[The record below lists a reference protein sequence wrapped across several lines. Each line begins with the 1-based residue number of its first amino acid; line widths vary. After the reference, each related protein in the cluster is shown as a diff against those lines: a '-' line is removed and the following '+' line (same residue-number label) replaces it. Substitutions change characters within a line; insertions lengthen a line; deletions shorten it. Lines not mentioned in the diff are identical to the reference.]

1 MAQSVIQIKRSLGN
15 AAPGQLRP
23 GEFAYS
29 SAETGNTGTTAG
41 VLYIGG
47 PSANSQGF
55 ATTNYVIGGTK
66 YTSLLDVEAGK
77 LTAGKAI
84 VVDKDGGVD
93 TIHGVKNTNTGETK
107 LVIGLPDN
115 DNQKVVIHDPYVK
128 NKSGEIIKLDQFI
141 DQFVKD
147 GVITLVAGDGIADIT
162 NQNGTYTIAL
172 EPTGA
177 QAGIYGSETKVPSFT
192 INQYGQITNIEE
204 KTISTKMNVENATG
218 DVAGNVDLISGKL
231 TIEDGLKLDVATL
244 GTAKVA
250 VDETVVRTAGDQTI
264 AGAKT
269 FTTAPK
275 INTETVTTKE
285 YVDGQFVE
293 KVTNEIGKS
302 LQAHHK
308 QLDTFSAF
316 DEQGLVHRSTEGVFK
331 GITVSGEKGV
341 DVTLDPVGG
350 TLKVGLTDGG
360 AAGTFF
366 KVTTDA
372 QGRVTAGENPTKV
385 DDFGIVDAVHKTG
398 DTMSGVLKYA
408 GTIDES
414 MFDANTLVTKKYAD
428 NVALGFVFHDACRAG
443 ATENVEGTYQDGS
456 QPGRPGVGATFT
468 TSVKTFGGVTVKQ
481 NDRVL
486 LVAQTDAK
494 QNGAYVVTAV
504 AEQVTLT
511 RAHDFDGDPAISFN
525 GASFLIAEGDNK
537 GQVWRLSNIGTLT
550 FGTTELEFVQIFTPT
565 QLIAGDGISV
575 NGATI
580 SVAQGNTVK
589 VIGSNLEVASGDN
602 NSGKVLF
609 AGANGSAASWKEFT
623 INDIASGVLP
633 IIKGGT
639 GHANTDEKV
648 MQVGAIKLKTA
659 STSDVFVPTTGTLAT
674 LAGSEVLTN
683 KTVKAVEAGQTA
695 LAVQNGDIVGE
706 AYGESN
712 KAPELKGFI
721 IDCGT
726 Y

>member
-29 SAETGNTGTTAG
+29 SAETGATGTTAG

-77 LTAGKAI
+77 LTAGKTI

-93 TIHGVKNTNTGETK
+93 TIHGVKNTDTGETK
-107 LVIGLPDN
+107 LVIGLPDTE
-115 DNQKVVIHDPYVK
+115 NQKVVIHDPYVK
-128 NKSGEIIKLDQFI
+128 NKTGEIIKLDQFI

-147 GVITLVAGDGIADIT
+147 GVITLVAGDGIANIT

-204 KTISTKMNVENATG
+204 KTISTKMNVEDATG

-316 DEQGLVHRSTEGVFK
+316 EEQGLVHRSTEGAFK

-360 AAGTFF
+360 KAGTFF

-372 QGRVTAGENPTKV
+372 QGRVTKGENPTKV
-385 DDFGIVDAVHKTG
+385 DEFGIVDAVHKTG

-408 GTIDES
+408 GTVDES
-414 MFDANTLVTKKYAD
+414 MFDANTLITKKYAD

-443 ATENVEGTYQDGS
+443 ATENVEGMYQDGS
-456 QPGRPGVGATFT
+456 QPGKPGVGATFT

-494 QNGAYVVTAV
+494 QNGAYTVTSIAD
-504 AEQVTLT
+504 QVTLT

-537 GQVWRLSNIGTLT
+537 GQVWRLSNIGTLI
-550 FGTTELEFVQIFTPT
+550 FGTTELEFVQIFAPT

-589 VIGSNLEVASGDN
+589 VIGSKLEVASGDD

-609 AGANGSAASWKEFT
+609 AGANGTAASWKEFT
-623 INDIASGVLP
+623 IDDIASGVLP

-639 GHANTDEKV
+639 GHANNDEKV

-659 STSDVFVPTTGTLAT
+659 STSDVFVPATGTLVT

-683 KTVKAVEAGQTA
+683 KTVKAEEAGQTA

-706 AYGESN
+706 AYGEGN

>member
-1 MAQSVIQIKRSLGN
+1 MAIDFSKGISVASGFSLQAKKPLDVRVVAQTLDDLNDLIKQN
-15 AAPGQLRP
+15 AA
-23 GEFAYS
+23 Y
-29 SAETGNTGTTAG
+29 AG
-41 VLYIGG
+41 LIVY
-47 PSANSQGF
+47 
-55 ATTNYVIGGTK
+55 
-66 YTSLLDVEAGK
+66 VEANK
-77 LTAGKAI
+77 AFYKCVKAEAGGSQDVPDYNGCWLPFLEGQAVDST
-84 VVDKDGGVD
+84 VVHKEGDE
-93 TIHGVKNTNTGETK
+93 TI
-107 LVIGLPDN
+107 
-115 DNQKVVIHDPYVK
+115 
-128 NKSGEIIKLDQFI
+128 
-141 DQFVKD
+141 
-147 GVITLVAGDGIADIT
+147 
-162 NQNGTYTIAL
+162 NGT
-172 EPTGA
+172 
-177 QAGIYGSETKVPSFT
+177 
-192 INQYGQITNIEE
+192 
-204 KTISTKMNVENATG
+204 
-218 DVAGNVDLISGKL
+218 
-231 TIEDGLKLDVATL
+231 
-244 GTAKVA
+244 
-250 VDETVVRTAGDQTI
+250 
-264 AGAKT
+264 KT

-316 DEQGLVHRSTEGVFK
+316 DEQGIVHRNAEGVFK

-341 DVTLDPVGG
+341 DVTLDPIGG

-372 QGRVTAGENPTKV
+372 QGRVTKGENPTKV
-385 DDFGIVDAVHKTG
+385 DEFGIIDAVHKTG

-408 GTIDES
+408 GTVDES

-443 ATENVEGTYQDGS
+443 STVNIEGTYQNGS
-456 QPGRPGVGATFT
+456 EAGKPGVGATFT

-486 LVAQTDAK
+486 LVAQTDAT
-494 QNGAYVVTAV
+494 QNGAYTVTSIAD
-504 AEQVTLT
+504 QVTLT

-550 FGTTELEFVQIFTPT
+550 FGTTELEFVQIFAPT

-589 VIGSNLEVASGDN
+589 VIGSKLEVASGND
-602 NSGKVLF
+602 NSGKVLV
-609 AGANGSAASWKEFT
+609 AGANGTAASWKSFT
-623 INDIASGVLP
+623 IDDIASGVLP
-633 IIKGGT
+633 IAKGGT
-639 GHANTDEKV
+639 GHANNDEKV

-683 KTVKAVEAGQTA
+683 KTVKAAEAGQTA

-706 AYGESN
+706 AYGEGN

>member
-1 MAQSVIQIKRSLGN
+1 MAQSVIQIKRSPGN

-29 SAETGNTGTTAG
+29 SAETGATGTTAG

-77 LTAGKAI
+77 LTAGKTI

-93 TIHGVKNTNTGETK
+93 TIHGVKNTDTGETK
-107 LVIGLPDN
+107 LVIGLPDTE
-115 DNQKVVIHDPYVK
+115 NQKVVIHDPYVK
-128 NKSGEIIKLDQFI
+128 NKTGEIIKLDQFI

-147 GVITLVAGDGIADIT
+147 GVITLVAGDGIANIT

-172 EPTGA
+172 KPTGA
-177 QAGIYGSETKVPSFT
+177 QAGAYGSETKVPSFT

-204 KTISTKMNVENATG
+204 KTISTKMNVEDATG

-250 VDETVVRTAGDQTI
+250 VDKTVVRTAGDQTI

-408 GTIDES
+408 GTVDES
-414 MFDANTLVTKKYAD
+414 MFDANTLITKKYAD

-456 QPGRPGVGATFT
+456 QPGKPGVGATFT

-550 FGTTELEFVQIFTPT
+550 FGTTELEFVQIFAPT

-589 VIGSNLEVASGDN
+589 VIGSKLEVASGND
-602 NSGKVLF
+602 NSGKVLV
-609 AGANGSAASWKEFT
+609 AGANGTAASWKSFT
-623 INDIASGVLP
+623 IDDITSGVLP
-633 IIKGGT
+633 IAKGGT

-683 KTVKAVEAGQTA
+683 KTVKAAEAGQTA

-706 AYGESN
+706 AYGEGN

>member
-1 MAQSVIQIKRSLGN
+1 MANINESIKLASGFLLKG
-15 AAPGQLRP
+15 APVDL
-23 GEFAYS
+23 
-29 SAETGNTGTTAG
+29 
-41 VLYIGG
+41 
-47 PSANSQGF
+47 
-55 ATTNYVIGGTK
+55 
-66 YTSLLDVEAGK
+66 K
-77 LTAGKAI
+77 LTAKTIEERNNFVKENVLYKGA
-84 VVDKDGGVD
+84 VVYVEADDVYY
-93 TIHGVKNTNTGETK
+93 VCTGEKPNEEDYSKCFRPFLEGQAVDST
-107 LVIGLPDN
+107 
-115 DNQKVVIHDPYVK
+115 VVHI
-128 NKSGEIIKLDQFI
+128 N
-141 DQFVKD
+141 
-147 GVITLVAGDGIADIT
+147 GD
-162 NQNGTYTIAL
+162 
-172 EPTGA
+172 E
-177 QAGIYGSETKVPSFT
+177 T
-192 INQYGQITNIEE
+192 INDT
-204 KTISTKMNVENATG
+204 
-218 DVAGNVDLISGKL
+218 
-231 TIEDGLKLDVATL
+231 
-244 GTAKVA
+244 
-250 VDETVVRTAGDQTI
+250 
-264 AGAKT
+264 KT

-302 LQAHHK
+302 LQAHYK

-316 DEQGLVHRSTEGVFK
+316 DEQGIVHRNAEGVFK

-372 QGRVTAGENPTKV
+372 QGRVTKGENPTKV
-385 DDFGIVDAVHKTG
+385 DEFGIVDAVHKTG
-398 DTMSGVLKYA
+398 DTMSDVLKYA
-408 GTIDES
+408 GTVDES

-443 ATENVEGTYQDGS
+443 STVNIEGTYHGS
-456 QPGRPGVGATFT
+456 EAGKPGVGATFT
-468 TSVKTFGGVTVKQ
+468 TSVKIFGGVTVKQ

-486 LVAQTDAK
+486 LVAQTDAT
-494 QNGAYVVTAV
+494 QNGAYTVTSIAD
-504 AEQVTLT
+504 QVTLT

-550 FGTTELEFVQIFTPT
+550 FGTTELEFVQIFAPT

-589 VIGSNLEVASGDN
+589 VIGSMLEVASGDDN
-602 NSGKVLF
+602 YGKVLF

-639 GHANTDEKV
+639 GHANNDEKV

-683 KTVKAVEAGQTA
+683 KTVKAAEAGQTA

-706 AYGESN
+706 AYGEGN

>member
-29 SAETGNTGTTAG
+29 SAETGATGTTAG

-93 TIHGVKNTNTGETK
+93 TIHGVKNTDTGETK

-177 QAGIYGSETKVPSFT
+177 QAGTYGSETKVPSFT

-204 KTISTKMNVENATG
+204 KTISTKMNVEDATG

-269 FTTAPK
+269 FSALPIGTAAQ
-275 INTETVTTKE
+275 TEIKLAEGSNELAKMDTMFKQIVNKKGKTTKSAGGIPVGADLSNKTLLE
-285 YVDGQFVE
+285 IIGDMLYSYQATTNVRLTAANPTGGVFEAGTVKNITDATVAWNAGSTQVTKAE
-293 KVTNEIGKS
+293 VLVGGVVKGTAQVSAGTSVKVTLDSPIEIGRTGVSTTTITGRVWDDEGKKS
-302 LQAHHK
+302 YSGGSISWTYVYPFYYGAVPAAGDVTGEMIKGLTKKIEAKGNKKWSFTADYQRCVFAYPASHGNIR
-308 QLDTFSAF
+308 QIFDTNNF
-316 DEQGLVHRSTEGVFK
+316 
-331 GITVSGEKGV
+331 
-341 DVTLDPVGG
+341 DVTL
-350 TLKVGLTDGG
+350 
-360 AAGTFF
+360 TF
-366 KVTTDA
+366 
-372 QGRVTAGENPTKV
+372 
-385 DDFGIVDAVHKTG
+385 
-398 DTMSGVLKYA
+398 
-408 GTIDES
+408 
-414 MFDANTLVTKKYAD
+414 KK
-428 NVALGFVFHDACRAG
+428 
-443 ATENVEGTYQDGS
+443 S
-456 QPGRPGVGATFT
+456 
-468 TSVKTFGGVTVKQ
+468 TV
-481 NDRVL
+481 
-486 LVAQTDAK
+486 
-494 QNGAYVVTAV
+494 
-504 AEQVTLT
+504 QVTGL
-511 RAHDFDGDPAISFN
+511 DGTAQN
-525 GASFLIAEGDNK
+525 YNVYMNEA
-537 GQVWRLSNIGTLT
+537 
-550 FGTTELEFVQIFTPT
+550 
-565 QLIAGDGISV
+565 
-575 NGATI
+575 ATI
-580 SVAQGNTVK
+580 T
-589 VIGSNLEVASGDN
+589 D
-602 NSGKVLF
+602 F
-609 AGANGSAASWKEFT
+609 AF
-623 INDIASGVLP
+623 D
-633 IIKGGT
+633 
-639 GHANTDEKV
+639 
-648 MQVGAIKLKTA
+648 
-659 STSDVFVPTTGTLAT
+659 FR
-674 LAGSEVLTN
+674 
-683 KTVKAVEAGQTA
+683 
-695 LAVQNGDIVGE
+695 
-706 AYGESN
+706 
-712 KAPELKGFI
+712 F
-721 IDCGT
+721 
-726 Y
+726 

>member
-29 SAETGNTGTTAG
+29 SAETSATGTTAG

-47 PSANSQGF
+47 PSANNQGF

-77 LTAGKAI
+77 LTAGKTI

-93 TIHGVKNTNTGETK
+93 TIHGVKNTDTGETK
-107 LVIGLPDN
+107 LVIGLPDTE
-115 DNQKVVIHDPYVK
+115 NQKVVIHDPYVK
-128 NKSGEIIKLDQFI
+128 NKTGEIIKLDQFI

-147 GVITLVAGDGIADIT
+147 GVITLVAGDGIANIT

-204 KTISTKMNVENATG
+204 KTISTKMNVEDATG

-316 DEQGLVHRSTEGVFK
+316 EEQGLVHRSTEGAFK

-360 AAGTFF
+360 KAGTFF

-372 QGRVTAGENPTKV
+372 QGRVTKGENPTKV
-385 DDFGIVDAVHKTG
+385 DEFGIVDAVHKTG

-408 GTIDES
+408 GTVDES
-414 MFDANTLVTKKYAD
+414 MFDANTLITKKYAD

-456 QPGRPGVGATFT
+456 QPGKPGVGATFT

-494 QNGAYVVTAV
+494 QNGAYTVTSIADQ
-504 AEQVTLT
+504 ATLT

-537 GQVWRLSNIGTLT
+537 GQVWRLSNIGTLI
-550 FGTTELEFVQIFTPT
+550 FGTTELEFVQIFAPT

-589 VIGSNLEVASGDN
+589 VIGSKLEVASGDD

-609 AGANGSAASWKEFT
+609 AGANGTAASWKEFT
-623 INDIASGVLP
+623 IDDIASGVLP

-639 GHANTDEKV
+639 GHANNDEKV

-659 STSDVFVPTTGTLAT
+659 STSDVFVPATGTLVT

-683 KTVKAVEAGQTA
+683 KTVKAEEAGQTA

-706 AYGESN
+706 AYGEGN

>member
-29 SAETGNTGTTAG
+29 SAETGATGTTAG

-77 LTAGKAI
+77 LTAGKTI

-93 TIHGVKNTNTGETK
+93 TIHGVKNTDTGETK

-177 QAGIYGSETKVPSFT
+177 QAGTYGSETKVPSFT

-204 KTISTKMNVENATG
+204 KTISTKMNVEDATG

-316 DEQGLVHRSTEGVFK
+316 DEQGIVHRNAEGVFK

-372 QGRVTAGENPTKV
+372 QGRVTKGENPTKV

-408 GTIDES
+408 GTVDES

-456 QPGRPGVGATFT
+456 QPGKPGVGATFT

-494 QNGAYVVTAV
+494 QNGAYTVTSIAD
-504 AEQVTLT
+504 QTTLT

-525 GASFLIAEGDNK
+525 GASFLITEGDNK
-537 GQVWRLSNIGTLT
+537 GQVWRLYNIGTLI
-550 FGTTELEFVQIFTPT
+550 FGTTELEFVQIFAPT

-589 VIGSNLEVASGDN
+589 VIGSKLEVASGDD

-609 AGANGSAASWKEFT
+609 AGANGTAASWKEFT
-623 INDIASGVLP
+623 IDDIASGVLP

-639 GHANTDEKV
+639 GHANNDEKV

-659 STSDVFVPTTGTLAT
+659 STSDVFVPATGTLVT

-683 KTVKAVEAGQTA
+683 KTVKAEEAGQTA

-706 AYGESN
+706 AYGEGN

>member
-1 MAQSVIQIKRSLGN
+1 MAQSVIQIKRSPGN

-29 SAETGNTGTTAG
+29 SAETGATGTTAG

-47 PSANSQGF
+47 PSANNQGF

-77 LTAGKAI
+77 LTAGKTI

-93 TIHGVKNTNTGETK
+93 TIHGVKNTDTGETK

-177 QAGIYGSETKVPSFT
+177 QAGTYGSETKVPSFT

-204 KTISTKMNVENATG
+204 KTISTKMNVEDATG

-316 DEQGLVHRSTEGVFK
+316 DEQGIVHRNAEGVFK

-372 QGRVTAGENPTKV
+372 QGRVTKGENPTKV

-408 GTIDES
+408 GTVDES
-414 MFDANTLVTKKYAD
+414 TFDANTLVTKKYAD

-456 QPGRPGVGATFT
+456 QPGKPGVGATFT

-494 QNGAYVVTAV
+494 QNGAYTVTSIADQ
-504 AEQVTLT
+504 ATLT

-537 GQVWRLSNIGTLT
+537 GQVWRLSNIGTLI
-550 FGTTELEFVQIFTPT
+550 FGTTELEFVQIFAPT

-589 VIGSNLEVASGDN
+589 VIGSKLEVASGDD

-609 AGANGSAASWKEFT
+609 AGANGTAASWKEFT
-623 INDIASGVLP
+623 IDDIASGVLP

-639 GHANTDEKV
+639 GHANNDEKV

-659 STSDVFVPTTGTLAT
+659 STSDVFVPATGTLVT

-683 KTVKAVEAGQTA
+683 KTVKAEEAGQTA

-706 AYGESN
+706 AYGEGN

>member
-29 SAETGNTGTTAG
+29 SAETGATGTTAG

-47 PSANSQGF
+47 PSANNQGF

-93 TIHGVKNTNTGETK
+93 TIHGVKNTDTGETK

-177 QAGIYGSETKVPSFT
+177 QAGTYGSETKVPSFT

-204 KTISTKMNVENATG
+204 KTISTKMNVEDATG

-408 GTIDES
+408 GTVDES
-414 MFDANTLVTKKYAD
+414 MFDANTLITKKYAD

-456 QPGRPGVGATFT
+456 QPGKPGVGATFT

-550 FGTTELEFVQIFTPT
+550 FGTTELEFVQIFAPT

-589 VIGSNLEVASGDN
+589 VIGSKLEVASGDD

-609 AGANGSAASWKEFT
+609 AGANGTAASWKEFT
-623 INDIASGVLP
+623 IDDIASGVLP

-639 GHANTDEKV
+639 GHANNDEKV

-659 STSDVFVPTTGTLAT
+659 STSDVFVPATGTLVT

-683 KTVKAVEAGQTA
+683 KTVKAEEAGQTA

-706 AYGESN
+706 AYGEGN

>member
-29 SAETGNTGTTAG
+29 SAETGATGTTAG

-93 TIHGVKNTNTGETK
+93 TIHGVKNTDTGETK

-115 DNQKVVIHDPYVK
+115 DKQKVVIHDPYVK

-177 QAGIYGSETKVPSFT
+177 QAGTYGSETKVPSFT

-204 KTISTKMNVENATG
+204 KTISTKMNVEDATG

-408 GTIDES
+408 GTVDES
-414 MFDANTLVTKKYAD
+414 MFDANTLITKKYAD

-456 QPGRPGVGATFT
+456 QPGKPGVGATFT

-550 FGTTELEFVQIFTPT
+550 FGTTELEFVQIFAPT

-589 VIGSNLEVASGDN
+589 VIGSKLEVASGND
-602 NSGKVLF
+602 NSGKVLV
-609 AGANGSAASWKEFT
+609 AGANGTAASWKSFT
-623 INDIASGVLP
+623 IDDIASGVLP
-633 IIKGGT
+633 IAKGGT
-639 GHANTDEKV
+639 GHANNDEKV

>member
-1 MAQSVIQIKRSLGN
+1 MANINESIKLASGFLLKG
-15 AAPGQLRP
+15 APVDL
-23 GEFAYS
+23 
-29 SAETGNTGTTAG
+29 
-41 VLYIGG
+41 
-47 PSANSQGF
+47 
-55 ATTNYVIGGTK
+55 
-66 YTSLLDVEAGK
+66 K
-77 LTAGKAI
+77 LTAKTIEERNNFVKENVLYKGA
-84 VVDKDGGVD
+84 VVYVEADDVYY
-93 TIHGVKNTNTGETK
+93 VCTGEKPNEEDYSRCFRPFLEGQAVDST
-107 LVIGLPDN
+107 
-115 DNQKVVIHDPYVK
+115 VVHK
-128 NKSGEIIKLDQFI
+128 E
-141 DQFVKD
+141 
-147 GVITLVAGDGIADIT
+147 GDETI
-162 NQNGTYTIAL
+162 NGT
-172 EPTGA
+172 
-177 QAGIYGSETKVPSFT
+177 
-192 INQYGQITNIEE
+192 
-204 KTISTKMNVENATG
+204 
-218 DVAGNVDLISGKL
+218 
-231 TIEDGLKLDVATL
+231 
-244 GTAKVA
+244 
-250 VDETVVRTAGDQTI
+250 
-264 AGAKT
+264 KT

-316 DEQGLVHRSTEGVFK
+316 DEQGIVHRNAEGVFK

-341 DVTLDPVGG
+341 DVTLDPDGG

-408 GTIDES
+408 GTVDES
-414 MFDANTLVTKKYAD
+414 MFDANTLITKKYAD

-456 QPGRPGVGATFT
+456 QPGKPGVGATFT

-550 FGTTELEFVQIFTPT
+550 FGTTELEFVQIFAPT

-589 VIGSNLEVASGDN
+589 VIGNKLEVASGDD

-609 AGANGSAASWKEFT
+609 AGANGTAASWKEFT
-623 INDIASGVLP
+623 IDDIASGVLP

-639 GHANTDEKV
+639 GHANNDEKV

-683 KTVKAVEAGQTA
+683 KTVKAEEAGQTA

-706 AYGESN
+706 QYGEG

>member
-1 MAQSVIQIKRSLGN
+1 MANINESIKLASGFLLKG
-15 AAPGQLRP
+15 APVDL
-23 GEFAYS
+23 
-29 SAETGNTGTTAG
+29 
-41 VLYIGG
+41 
-47 PSANSQGF
+47 
-55 ATTNYVIGGTK
+55 
-66 YTSLLDVEAGK
+66 K
-77 LTAGKAI
+77 LTAKTIEERNNFVKENVLYKGA
-84 VVDKDGGVD
+84 VVYVEADDVYY
-93 TIHGVKNTNTGETK
+93 VCTGEKPNEEDYSECFRPFLEGQAVDST
-107 LVIGLPDN
+107 
-115 DNQKVVIHDPYVK
+115 VVHI
-128 NKSGEIIKLDQFI
+128 N
-141 DQFVKD
+141 
-147 GVITLVAGDGIADIT
+147 GDETI
-162 NQNGTYTIAL
+162 NGT
-172 EPTGA
+172 
-177 QAGIYGSETKVPSFT
+177 
-192 INQYGQITNIEE
+192 
-204 KTISTKMNVENATG
+204 
-218 DVAGNVDLISGKL
+218 
-231 TIEDGLKLDVATL
+231 
-244 GTAKVA
+244 
-250 VDETVVRTAGDQTI
+250 
-264 AGAKT
+264 KT
-269 FTTAPK
+269 FTSAPK

-316 DEQGLVHRSTEGVFK
+316 DEQGIVHRNAEGVFK

-372 QGRVTAGENPTKV
+372 QGRVTTGENPTKV

-408 GTIDES
+408 GTVDES
-414 MFDANTLVTKKYAD
+414 MFDANTLITKKYAD

-456 QPGRPGVGATFT
+456 QPGKPGVGATFT

-550 FGTTELEFVQIFTPT
+550 FGTTELEFVQIFAPT

-589 VIGSNLEVASGDN
+589 VIGSKLEVASGDD

-623 INDIASGVLP
+623 IDDIASGVLP

-639 GHANTDEKV
+639 GHANNDEKV

-683 KTVKAVEAGQTA
+683 KTVKAEEAGQTA

-706 AYGESN
+706 AYGEDN

>member
-29 SAETGNTGTTAG
+29 SAETGATGTTAG

-93 TIHGVKNTNTGETK
+93 TIHGVKNTDTGETK

-177 QAGIYGSETKVPSFT
+177 QAGTYGSETKVPSFT

-204 KTISTKMNVENATG
+204 KTISTKMNVEDATG

-408 GTIDES
+408 GTVDES
-414 MFDANTLVTKKYAD
+414 MFDANTLITKKYAD

-456 QPGRPGVGATFT
+456 QPGKPGVGATFT

-550 FGTTELEFVQIFTPT
+550 FGTTELEFVQIFAPT

-589 VIGSNLEVASGDN
+589 VIGSKLEVASGDD

-609 AGANGSAASWKEFT
+609 AGANGTAASWKEFT
-623 INDIASGVLP
+623 IDDIASGVLP

-639 GHANTDEKV
+639 GHANNDEKV

-659 STSDVFVPTTGTLAT
+659 STSDVFVPATGTLVT

-683 KTVKAVEAGQTA
+683 KTVKAEEAGQTA

-706 AYGESN
+706 AYGEGN

>member
-1 MAQSVIQIKRSLGN
+1 MANINESIKLASGFLIKG
-15 AAPGQLRP
+15 APVDL
-23 GEFAYS
+23 
-29 SAETGNTGTTAG
+29 
-41 VLYIGG
+41 
-47 PSANSQGF
+47 
-55 ATTNYVIGGTK
+55 
-66 YTSLLDVEAGK
+66 K
-77 LTAGKAI
+77 LTAKTIEERNNFVKENVLYKGA
-84 VVDKDGGVD
+84 VVYVEADDVYY
-93 TIHGVKNTNTGETK
+93 VCTGEKPNEEDYSECFRPFLEGQAVDST
-107 LVIGLPDN
+107 
-115 DNQKVVIHDPYVK
+115 VVHI
-128 NKSGEIIKLDQFI
+128 N
-141 DQFVKD
+141 
-147 GVITLVAGDGIADIT
+147 GDETI
-162 NQNGTYTIAL
+162 NGT
-172 EPTGA
+172 
-177 QAGIYGSETKVPSFT
+177 
-192 INQYGQITNIEE
+192 
-204 KTISTKMNVENATG
+204 
-218 DVAGNVDLISGKL
+218 
-231 TIEDGLKLDVATL
+231 
-244 GTAKVA
+244 
-250 VDETVVRTAGDQTI
+250 
-264 AGAKT
+264 KT
-269 FTTAPK
+269 FTSAPK

-293 KVTNEIGKS
+293 KVTNEIGKL

-316 DEQGLVHRSTEGVFK
+316 DEQGIVHRNAEGVFK

-341 DVTLDPVGG
+341 DVTLDPIGG

-372 QGRVTAGENPTKV
+372 QGRVTKGENPTKV
-385 DDFGIVDAVHKTG
+385 DEFGIVDAVHKTG

-408 GTIDES
+408 GTVDES

-443 ATENVEGTYQDGS
+443 STVNIEGTYQNGS
-456 QPGRPGVGATFT
+456 KAGKPGVGATFT

-486 LVAQTDAK
+486 LVAQTNAT
-494 QNGAYVVTAV
+494 QNGAYTVTSIAD
-504 AEQVTLT
+504 QVTLT

-537 GQVWRLSNIGTLT
+537 GQVWRLSNIGTLI
-550 FGTTELEFVQIFTPT
+550 FGTTELEFVQIFAPT

-589 VIGSNLEVASGDN
+589 VIGSMLEVASGDD

-623 INDIASGVLP
+623 IDDIASGVLP

-639 GHANTDEKV
+639 GHANNDEKV

-683 KTVKAVEAGQTA
+683 KTVKAEVAGETA
-695 LAVQNGDIVGE
+695 LTVQNGDIVGE
-706 AYGESN
+706 AYGEG

>member
-29 SAETGNTGTTAG
+29 SAETGATGTTAG

-77 LTAGKAI
+77 LTAGKTI

-93 TIHGVKNTNTGETK
+93 TIHGVKNTDTGETK
-107 LVIGLPDN
+107 LVIGLPDTE
-115 DNQKVVIHDPYVK
+115 NQKVVIHDPYVK
-128 NKSGEIIKLDQFI
+128 NKTGEIIKLDQFI

-147 GVITLVAGDGIADIT
+147 GVITLVAGDGIANIT

-172 EPTGA
+172 KPTGA
-177 QAGIYGSETKVPSFT
+177 QAGTYGSETKVPSFT

-204 KTISTKMNVENATG
+204 KTISTKMNVEDATG

-316 DEQGLVHRSTEGVFK
+316 EEQGLVHRSTEGAFK

-360 AAGTFF
+360 KAGTFF

-372 QGRVTAGENPTKV
+372 QGRVTKGENPTKV
-385 DDFGIVDAVHKTG
+385 DEFGIVDAVHKTG

-408 GTIDES
+408 GTVDES
-414 MFDANTLVTKKYAD
+414 MFDANTLITKKYAD

-456 QPGRPGVGATFT
+456 QPGKPGVGATFT

-494 QNGAYVVTAV
+494 QNGAYTVTSIADQ
-504 AEQVTLT
+504 ATLT

-537 GQVWRLSNIGTLT
+537 GQVWRLSNIGTLI
-550 FGTTELEFVQIFTPT
+550 FGTTELEFVQIFAPT

-589 VIGSNLEVASGDN
+589 VIGSKLEVASGDD

-609 AGANGSAASWKEFT
+609 AGANGTAASWKEFT
-623 INDIASGVLP
+623 IDDIASGVLP

-639 GHANTDEKV
+639 GHANNDEKV

-659 STSDVFVPTTGTLAT
+659 STSDVFVPATGTLVT

-683 KTVKAVEAGQTA
+683 KTVKAEEAGQTA

-706 AYGESN
+706 AYGEGN

>member
-1 MAQSVIQIKRSLGN
+1 MANINESIKLASGFLLKG
-15 AAPGQLRP
+15 APVDL
-23 GEFAYS
+23 
-29 SAETGNTGTTAG
+29 
-41 VLYIGG
+41 
-47 PSANSQGF
+47 
-55 ATTNYVIGGTK
+55 
-66 YTSLLDVEAGK
+66 K
-77 LTAGKAI
+77 LTAKTIEERNNFVKENVLYKGA
-84 VVDKDGGVD
+84 VVYVEADDVYY
-93 TIHGVKNTNTGETK
+93 VCTGEKPNEEDYSECFRPFLEGQAVDST
-107 LVIGLPDN
+107 
-115 DNQKVVIHDPYVK
+115 VVHI
-128 NKSGEIIKLDQFI
+128 N
-141 DQFVKD
+141 
-147 GVITLVAGDGIADIT
+147 GD
-162 NQNGTYTIAL
+162 
-172 EPTGA
+172 E
-177 QAGIYGSETKVPSFT
+177 T
-192 INQYGQITNIEE
+192 INDT
-204 KTISTKMNVENATG
+204 
-218 DVAGNVDLISGKL
+218 
-231 TIEDGLKLDVATL
+231 
-244 GTAKVA
+244 
-250 VDETVVRTAGDQTI
+250 
-264 AGAKT
+264 KT
-269 FTTAPK
+269 FTSAPK

-316 DEQGLVHRSTEGVFK
+316 DEQGIVHRNAEGVFK

-372 QGRVTAGENPTKV
+372 QGRVTTGENPTKV

-408 GTIDES
+408 GTVDES
-414 MFDANTLVTKKYAD
+414 MFDANTLITKKYAD

-456 QPGRPGVGATFT
+456 QPGKPGVGATFT
-468 TSVKTFGGVTVKQ
+468 TSVKTFGGVTVNQ

-550 FGTTELEFVQIFTPT
+550 FGTTELEFVQIFAPT

-589 VIGSNLEVASGDN
+589 VIGSKLEVASGDD

-639 GHANTDEKV
+639 GHANNDEKV

>member
-29 SAETGNTGTTAG
+29 SAETGATGTTAG

-93 TIHGVKNTNTGETK
+93 TIHGVKNTDTGETK

-147 GVITLVAGDGIADIT
+147 GVMTLVAGDGIANIT

-172 EPTGA
+172 KPTGA
-177 QAGIYGSETKVPSFT
+177 QAGTYGSETKVPSFT

-204 KTISTKMNVENATG
+204 KTISTKMNVEDATG

-275 INTETVTTKE
+275 INTKTVTTKE

-316 DEQGLVHRSTEGVFK
+316 DEQGIVHRNAEGVFK

-372 QGRVTAGENPTKV
+372 QGRVTTGENPTKV

-408 GTIDES
+408 GTVVES
-414 MFDANTLVTKKYAD
+414 MFDANTLITKKYAD

-456 QPGRPGVGATFT
+456 QPGKPGVGATFT

-486 LVAQTDAK
+486 LVDQTDAK

-550 FGTTELEFVQIFTPT
+550 FGTTELEFVQIFAPT

-589 VIGSNLEVASGDN
+589 VIGSMLEVASGDDN
-602 NSGKVLF
+602 FGKVLF

-623 INDIASGVLP
+623 IDDIASGVLP

-639 GHANTDEKV
+639 GHANNDEKV

-683 KTVKAVEAGQTA
+683 KTVKAAEAGQTA

-706 AYGESN
+706 AYGEGN

>member
-1 MAQSVIQIKRSLGN
+1 MAIDFSKGISVASGFSLQAKKPLDVRVVAQTLDDLNDLIKQN
-15 AAPGQLRP
+15 AA
-23 GEFAYS
+23 Y
-29 SAETGNTGTTAG
+29 AG
-41 VLYIGG
+41 LIVY
-47 PSANSQGF
+47 
-55 ATTNYVIGGTK
+55 
-66 YTSLLDVEAGK
+66 VEANK
-77 LTAGKAI
+77 AFYKCVKAEAGGSQDVPDYNGCWLPFLEGQAVDST
-84 VVDKDGGVD
+84 VVHKEGDE
-93 TIHGVKNTNTGETK
+93 TI
-107 LVIGLPDN
+107 
-115 DNQKVVIHDPYVK
+115 
-128 NKSGEIIKLDQFI
+128 
-141 DQFVKD
+141 
-147 GVITLVAGDGIADIT
+147 
-162 NQNGTYTIAL
+162 NGT
-172 EPTGA
+172 
-177 QAGIYGSETKVPSFT
+177 
-192 INQYGQITNIEE
+192 
-204 KTISTKMNVENATG
+204 
-218 DVAGNVDLISGKL
+218 
-231 TIEDGLKLDVATL
+231 
-244 GTAKVA
+244 
-250 VDETVVRTAGDQTI
+250 
-264 AGAKT
+264 KT

-302 LQAHHK
+302 LQAHHE

-316 DEQGLVHRSTEGVFK
+316 DEQGLVHRDAEGVFK
-331 GITVSGEKGV
+331 GISVAGEKGV
-341 DVTLDPVGG
+341 DVTLDPVAG

-360 AAGTFF
+360 VAGTFF

-372 QGRVTAGENPTKV
+372 QGRVTAGENPATV
-385 DDFGIVDAVHKTG
+385 DDFGITDAVHKTG

-443 ATENVEGTYQDGS
+443 STVNIEGTYQNGS
-456 QPGRPGVGATFT
+456 EPGKPGVGATFT

-481 NDRVL
+481 GDRVL

-494 QNGAYVVTAV
+494 QNGAYTVTSV
-504 AEQVTLT
+504 DEQVVLT
-511 RAHDFDGDPAISFN
+511 RAHDFDGEPAISFN

-550 FGTTELEFVQIFTPT
+550 FGTTELEFVQIFAPT

-589 VIGSNLEVASGDN
+589 VIGSKLEVASGND
-602 NSGKVLF
+602 NSGKVLV
-609 AGANGSAASWKEFT
+609 AGANGTAASWKSFT
-623 INDIASGVLP
+623 IDDIASGVLP
-633 IIKGGT
+633 IAKGGT

-659 STSDVFVPTTGTLAT
+659 STSDVFVPATGTLAT

-683 KTVKAVEAGQTA
+683 KTVKAEVAGETA
-695 LAVQNGDIVGE
+695 LTVQNGDIVGE
-706 AYGESN
+706 AYGEG

>member
-1 MAQSVIQIKRSLGN
+1 MAIDFSKGIKVASGFSLQAKKPLDVRVVAQTQEDLNELIKQN
-15 AAPGQLRP
+15 AA
-23 GEFAYS
+23 Y
-29 SAETGNTGTTAG
+29 AG
-41 VLYIGG
+41 LIV
-47 PSANSQGF
+47 
-55 ATTNYVIGGTK
+55 YVEDNK
-66 YTSLLDVEAGK
+66 AFYKCVKAEAGGSK
-77 LTAGKAI
+77 ESPDYNGCWLPFLDGQAVDST
-84 VVDKDGGVD
+84 VVHKEGNE
-93 TIHGVKNTNTGETK
+93 TI
-107 LVIGLPDN
+107 
-115 DNQKVVIHDPYVK
+115 
-128 NKSGEIIKLDQFI
+128 
-141 DQFVKD
+141 
-147 GVITLVAGDGIADIT
+147 
-162 NQNGTYTIAL
+162 NGT
-172 EPTGA
+172 
-177 QAGIYGSETKVPSFT
+177 
-192 INQYGQITNIEE
+192 
-204 KTISTKMNVENATG
+204 
-218 DVAGNVDLISGKL
+218 
-231 TIEDGLKLDVATL
+231 
-244 GTAKVA
+244 
-250 VDETVVRTAGDQTI
+250 
-264 AGAKT
+264 KT

-275 INTETVTTKE
+275 INAETVTTKK
-285 YVDGQFVE
+285 YVDGQI
-293 KVTNEIGKS
+293 KTNVTDQIGKK

-316 DEQGLVHRSTEGVFK
+316 AEQGLVHRNAEGAFK

-341 DVTLDPVGG
+341 DVTLDPTGG

-360 AAGTFF
+360 KAGTFF

-385 DDFGIVDAVHKTG
+385 DDFGITDAVHKTG

-443 ATENVEGTYQDGS
+443 ATTNVEGTYQGGS
-456 QPGRPGVGATFT
+456 QSGKPGVGATFT
-468 TSVKTFGGVTVKQ
+468 TAVKTFGGVTVKQ

-494 QNGAYVVTAV
+494 QNGAYVVTSV
-504 AEQVTLT
+504 GDQVVLT

-550 FGTTELEFVQIFTPT
+550 FGTTELEFVQVFAPT

-589 VIGSNLEVASGDN
+589 VIGSKLEVASGDN
-602 NSGKVLF
+602 NQGKVLF
-609 AGANGSAASWKEFT
+609 AGTNGAAASWKEFT
-623 INDIASGVLP
+623 VDDIKSGVLP
-633 IIKGGT
+633 IAKGGT
-639 GHANTDEKV
+639 GHNNANAKE
-648 MQVGAIKLKTA
+648 MQIGDIKLKTT

-683 KTVKAVEAGQTA
+683 KTVKATEAGQTA

-706 AYGESN
+706 AYGEG